1 MIVVTGATGNIG
13 RTLVQQ
19 LIAAG
24 EQVTAVSR
32 GNQDIALPAGVQHR
46 RADLADPESL
56 SPAAENAD
64 ALFLLLTGPQLVTG
78 PDPERFVEVAAAG
91 GVKKLVLLSSQA
103 TGTRPGLASHAR
115 LHAFE
120 SALRQSD
127 LNWTILRP
135 TGFFSNTYAWI
146 ESIRTEGVI
155 AAPFADVALPAIDPA
170 DIAEVAANVLRT
182 EGHSGTT
189 YELTGPAAISP
200 REQADIV
207 AAALDT
213 SLRFVELTR
222 EQARAGMLRFMPG
235 DVADGTLDIIGT
247 PTPAEQQV
255 SSDVEQVIG
264 RPAASYAEWV
274 QRNRALFA

>member
-32 GNQDIALPAGVQHR
+32 GNQDIALPDGVQHR

-247 PTPAEQQV
+247 PTPGEQQV

>member
-13 RTLVQQ
+13 RTLVRH
-19 LIAAG
+19 LAAAG
-24 EQVTAVSR
+24 EQVIAVSR
-32 GNQDIALPAGVQHR
+32 GNQDVAVPDGVRYQ

-56 SPAAENAD
+56 SPTVENAD

-78 PDPERFVEVAAAG
+78 PDPARFVEVAAAG
-91 GVKKLVLLSSQA
+91 GVKKVVLLSSQA

-120 SALRQSD
+120 SALQRSELD
-127 LNWTILRP
+127 WTILRP

-146 ESIRTEGVI
+146 ESIRAEQVI
-155 AAPFADVALPAIDPA
+155 AAPFADTALPAIDPE
-170 DIAEVAANVLRT
+170 DIAEVAATVLRT
-182 EGHSGTT
+182 DGHSGRT

-200 REQADIV
+200 RQQARAV
-207 AAALDT
+207 EEALGT

-222 EQARAGMLRFMPG
+222 EQAHSGMLRFMPE
-235 DVADGTLDIIGT
+235 DVADGTLDILGT

-255 SSDVEQVIG
+255 SPDVERVLG
-264 RPAASYAEWV
+264 RSATSYAEWA
-274 QRNRALFA
+274 QRNRAIFG

>member
-13 RTLVQQ
+13 RTLVQH
-19 LIAAG
+19 LAAAG

-32 GNQDIALPAGVQHR
+32 GNQDVALPDGVRHE
-46 RADLADPESL
+46 RADLADPGSL
-56 SPAAENAD
+56 SPAVENAD

-78 PDPERFVEVAAAG
+78 PDPERFLDVAAAG
-91 GVKKLVLLSSQA
+91 GVKRLVLLSSQA

-120 SALRQSD
+120 TAIQQSD
-127 LNWTILRP
+127 LDWTILRP
-135 TGFFSNTYAWI
+135 TGFFSNTFAWI
-146 ESIRTEGVI
+146 ESIRADGVI
-155 AAPFADVALPAIDPA
+155 AAPFADVALPAIDPV

-182 EGHSGTT
+182 AGHSGTT

-200 REQADIV
+200 REQADII

-222 EQARAGMLRFMPG
+222 EQARTGMLRFMPE

-247 PTPAEQQV
+247 PTPTERQV
-255 SSDVEQVIG
+255 SSDVERVLG
-264 RPAASYAEWV
+264 RPATSYAEWA
-274 QRNRALFA
+274 QRNRAIFG

>member
-13 RTLVQQ
+13 RTLVQH
-19 LIAAG
+19 LAAAG

-32 GNQDIALPAGVQHR
+32 GNQDVALPDGVRHE
-46 RADLADPESL
+46 RADLADPGSL
-56 SPAAENAD
+56 SPAVENAD

-78 PDPERFVEVAAAG
+78 PDPERFLDVAAAG
-91 GVKKLVLLSSQA
+91 GVKRLVLLSSQA

-120 SALRQSD
+120 TAIQQSD
-127 LNWTILRP
+127 LDWTILRP
-135 TGFFSNTYAWI
+135 TGFFSNTFAWI
-146 ESIRTEGVI
+146 ESIRADGVI
-155 AAPFADVALPAIDPA
+155 AAPFADVALPAIDPV

-182 EGHSGTT
+182 VGHSGTT

-200 REQADIV
+200 REQADII

-222 EQARAGMLRFMPG
+222 EQARTGMLRFMPE

-247 PTPAEQQV
+247 PTPTERQV
-255 SSDVEQVIG
+255 SSDVERVLG
-264 RPAASYAEWV
+264 RPATSYAEWA
-274 QRNRALFA
+274 QRNRAIFG

>member
-19 LIAAG
+19 LVAAG

-32 GNQDIALPAGVQHR
+32 GNQDIVLPDRVQHR

-56 SPAAENAD
+56 SPAVENAD

-78 PDPERFVEVAAAG
+78 PDPARFVEVAAAG

-170 DIAEVAANVLRT
+170 DIAEVAAHVLRT

-222 EQARAGMLRFMPG
+222 EQARTGMLRFMPA
-235 DVADGTLDIIGT
+235 DVADGTLDIIGA
-247 PTPAEQQV
+247 PTPDEQQV
-255 SSDVEQVIG
+255 GSDVQRVIG
-264 RPAASYAEWV
+264 RPATSYAEWV
-274 QRNRALFA
+274 QRNRALFG

>member
-19 LIAAG
+19 LVAAG

-32 GNQDIALPAGVQHR
+32 GNQDIALPDGVQHR
-46 RADLADPESL
+46 QADLADPESL
-56 SPAAENAD
+56 SPAVENAD

-78 PDPERFVEVAAAG
+78 PDPARFVEVAAAG

-170 DIAEVAANVLRT
+170 DIAEVAAHVLRT

-222 EQARAGMLRFMPG
+222 EQARVGMLRFMPA
-235 DVADGTLDIIGT
+235 DVADGTLDIIGA
-247 PTPAEQQV
+247 PTPGEQEV
-255 SSDVEQVIG
+255 GSDVERVIG
-264 RPAASYAEWV
+264 RPATSYAEWV

>member
-19 LIAAG
+19 LVAAG

-32 GNQDIALPAGVQHR
+32 GNQDIVLPDGVQHR

-56 SPAAENAD
+56 SPAVENAD

-78 PDPERFVEVAAAG
+78 PDPARFVEVAVAG
-91 GVKKLVLLSSQA
+91 GIKKLVLLSSQA
-103 TGTRPGLASHAR
+103 TGTRPALASHAR

-170 DIAEVAANVLRT
+170 DIAEVAAHVLRT
-182 EGHSGTT
+182 EGHAGLT

-200 REQADIV
+200 REQAGIV

-222 EQARAGMLRFMPG
+222 EQARAGMLRFMPA
-235 DVADGTLDIIGT
+235 DIADGTLDIIGA
-247 PTPAEQQV
+247 PTPGEQQV
-255 SSDVEQVIG
+255 GSDVERVIG
-264 RPAASYAEWV
+264 RPATSYADWV

>member
-13 RTLVQQ
+13 RTLVRH
-19 LIAAG
+19 LAAAG
-24 EQVTAVSR
+24 EQVIAVSR
-32 GNQDIALPAGVQHR
+32 GNQDIAVPDGVRHR

-56 SPAAENAD
+56 SPAVENAD

-78 PDPERFVEVAAAG
+78 PDPARFVEVAAAG
-91 GVKKLVLLSSQA
+91 GIKKVVLLSSQA

-120 SALRQSD
+120 SALQRSELD
-127 LNWTILRP
+127 WTILRP

-146 ESIRTEGVI
+146 ESIRAEQAI
-155 AAPFADVALPAIDPA
+155 AAPFADTALPAIDPE
-170 DIAEVAANVLRT
+170 DIAEVAATVLRT
-182 EGHSGTT
+182 DGHSGRT

-200 REQADIV
+200 RQQAHAV
-207 AAALDT
+207 EEALGI

-222 EQARAGMLRFMPG
+222 EQARSGMLRFMPE
-235 DVADGTLDIIGT
+235 DVADGTLDILGT

-255 SSDVEQVIG
+255 STDVERVLG
-264 RPAASYAEWV
+264 RPATSYAEWA
-274 QRNRALFA
+274 QRNRAIFG

>member
-56 SPAAENAD
+56 SPAVENAD

-182 EGHSGTT
+182 AGHSGTT

-247 PTPAEQQV
+247 PTPGEQQV